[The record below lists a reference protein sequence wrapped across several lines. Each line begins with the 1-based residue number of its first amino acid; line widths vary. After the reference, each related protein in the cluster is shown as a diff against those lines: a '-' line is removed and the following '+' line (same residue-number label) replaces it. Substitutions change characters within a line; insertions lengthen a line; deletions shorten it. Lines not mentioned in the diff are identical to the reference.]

1 MKYQHQRKAFSMVT
15 AIVVIVLMATVAM
28 LVMSMSGKM
37 VKETTA
43 QYQEEQAAL
52 LAKSYTE
59 YAVMAVTANDRSI
72 PVHGNACLTTIN
84 GTMGDAVVGAGG
96 AAGNPNNGYLI
107 NVNISYIGTAAALG
121 LCAAP
126 IALDDTVH
134 AASNTPLTIIVD
146 VYVQYR
152 DLDNPAGPNMTY
164 HRRTVQKI

>member
-1 MKYQHQRKAFSMVT
+1 MKYQHQRKAFSMIT

-43 QYQEEQAAL
+43 QFQEEQAAL

-59 YAVMAVTANDRSI
+59 YAVMAVTANDRA
-72 PVHGNACLTTIN
+72 VNCLTTIN
-84 GTMGDAVVGAGG
+84 GTMGDAVVAVAGG

-107 NVNISYIGTAAALG
+107 NVNISYIGTAATLG

-126 IALDDTVH
+126 IALDDTVL

>member
-1 MKYQHQRKAFSMVT
+1 MKYQHQRKAFSMIT

-59 YAVMAVTANDRSI
+59 YAVMAVTANNRA
-72 PVHGNACLTTIN
+72 VNCLITIN
-84 GTMGDAVVGAGG
+84 GTTGDAT
-96 AAGNPNNGYLI
+96 NISPNNGYRI
-107 NVNISYIGTAAALG
+107 RTHISYIGTPNVIG
-121 LCAAP
+121 NCAAVRQ
-126 IALDDTVH
+126 LDTVTNG
-134 AASNTPLTIIVD
+134 SETPLTIIVD
-146 VYVQYR
+146 AYVDYR